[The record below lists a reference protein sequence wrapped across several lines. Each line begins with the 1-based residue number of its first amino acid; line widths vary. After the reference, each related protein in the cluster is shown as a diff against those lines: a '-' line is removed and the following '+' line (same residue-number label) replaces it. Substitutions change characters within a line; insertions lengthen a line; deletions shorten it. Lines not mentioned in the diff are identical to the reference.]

1 MGSDGISLII
11 ILVCIIC
18 SMYFSATET
27 AFSSL
32 NRVRIKNMA
41 GNGNKRAKLVLK
53 MTDNYDEMLSTI
65 LIGNNIVNILASSMA
80 TLLFVSLLGDP
91 DLGATISTIVLT
103 IVILIF
109 GEISPKSIA
118 KEMPERFAMFSAP
131 ILRVLMTILTPLNFL
146 FKLWKK
152 LLSLIFKSPEDT
164 GITEEELLTI
174 VEEAEQGGGIDKE
187 ESDLIRNAIEFN
199 ELEVRDIFTPRIDIE
214 SIPVDISKDAAALM
228 FSETGYSRLPVY
240 EGDIDNIIGIL
251 NHKDFFNTVYNQNKD
266 IKSII
271 KPVIFVPKS
280 KKLADLL
287 KELQEQQLH
296 IAVVMDEFG
305 ATAGLVTLE
314 DILEELVGEIWDEHD
329 EIVREVAKSA
339 ENTFIVSGKANV
351 EKIFEILRVEGDFDA
366 VTVSGW
372 VMETLEKIPKE
383 GESFEE
389 NGLRVKVLKMSGR
402 RIEQV
407 EIIRLVNDKKD
418 ED

>member
-41 GNGNKRAKLVLK
+41 DKGNKKAKLVLK
-53 MTDNYDEMLSTI
+53 LTDKYDEMLSTI

-80 TLLFVSLLGDP
+80 TLLFVNLLGDP
-91 DLGATISTIVLT
+91 DLGATVSTVVLT

-118 KEMPERFAMFSAP
+118 KEMPERFAMLSAP
-131 ILRVLMTILTPLNFL
+131 ILQLLMTLLTPLNWL
-146 FKLWKK
+146 FKGWKK
-152 LLSLIFKSPEDT
+152 LLSLVIKSPEET

-214 SIPVDISKDAAALM
+214 SIPSDITKEKAARV

-240 EGDIDNIIGIL
+240 EGDVDNIIGIL
-251 NHKDFFNTVYNQNKD
+251 NHKDFFNTVYDQKAE
-266 IKSII
+266 ISSII

-305 ATAGLVTLE
+305 ATAGIVTLE

-329 EIVREVAKSA
+329 EIVREMSKCD

-351 EKIFEILRVEGDFDA
+351 EKIFEILRADGEFDA

-372 VMETLEKIPKE
+372 VMEYLEKIPAE
-383 GESFEE
+383 GDTFEDC
-389 NGLRVKVLKMSGR
+389 GLRVKVLKMSGR

-407 EIIRLVNDKKD
+407 EIVRLEEQKD
-418 ED
+418 DE

>member
-1 MGSDGISLII
+1 MGSDSISLII

-41 GNGNKRAKLVLK
+41 EKGNRKAKLVLK
-53 MTDNYDEMLSTI
+53 LTDKYDEMLSTI

-91 DLGATISTIVLT
+91 DLGATVSTVVLT

-131 ILRVLMTILTPLNFL
+131 LLQFLMTILTPANWL
-146 FKLWKK
+146 FKGWKK
-152 LLSLIFKSPEDT
+152 LLSLVIKSPEET

-214 SIPVDISKDAAALM
+214 SIPSDITKEKAARV

-240 EGDIDNIIGIL
+240 EGDVDNIIGIL
-251 NHKDFFNTVYNQNKD
+251 NHKDFFNTVYDQKAE
-266 IKSII
+266 ISSII

-305 ATAGLVTLE
+305 ATAGIVTLE

-329 EIVREVAKSA
+329 EIVREMSKSD

-351 EKIFEILRVEGDFDA
+351 EKIFEILRADGEFDA

-372 VMETLEKIPKE
+372 VMEYLEKIPAE
-383 GESFEE
+383 GDTFEDC
-389 NGLRVKVLKMSGR
+389 GLRVKVLKMSGR

-407 EIIRLVNDKKD
+407 EIVRLQTENDD
-418 ED
+418 E